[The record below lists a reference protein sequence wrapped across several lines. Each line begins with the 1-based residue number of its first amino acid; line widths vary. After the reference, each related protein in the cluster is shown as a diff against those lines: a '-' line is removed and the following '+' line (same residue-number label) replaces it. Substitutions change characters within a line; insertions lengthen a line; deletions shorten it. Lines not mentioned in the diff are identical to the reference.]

1 MKKLFL
7 AIICICSVQS
17 ADVMYEMIA
26 TTKGLPGMDDVS
38 TVIEVSIKGDRSR
51 DIMTIND
58 PLIGSRKIV
67 HITRL
72 DKGVKWTLDAQRMRY
87 SETGFS
93 SIPEPVQEEIE
104 TATGIHVTVERPGK
118 TKEVL
123 KNTCEEVIISV
134 LSEGDTLPLVS
145 QQMWVC
151 PDFDGYAEID
161 SFFDRLVGSGIASP
175 LSPSMA
181 GEAGYMREFQD
192 TVQNIEGFPLEATMY
207 MVVGSED
214 AGYLIEMHSIVTK
227 LATDALDDGIFE
239 IPAGYTLQKSR

>member
-7 AIICICSVQS
+7 AIICLCSVQS
-17 ADVMYEMIA
+17 ADVMYKMVA
-26 TTKGLPGMDDVS
+26 TTKGLPGMEDVS

-51 DIMTIND
+51 DEMTIND
-58 PLIGSRKIV
+58 PLLGSKKFI

-87 SETGFS
+87 SETAFC
-93 SIPEPVQEEIE
+93 SIPAPVRDE
-104 TATGIHVTVERPGK
+104 TKADTGIQVIVERPGK

-123 KNTCEEVIISV
+123 KNTCEQVIVSV

-151 PDFDGYAEID
+151 PDFKGYAEID
-161 SFFDRLVGSGIASP
+161 SFFDRLVHSGIAAP
-175 LSPSMA
+175 LSPNMA

-192 TVQNIEGFPLEATMY
+192 AVQSIDGFPLEATMY

-214 AGYLIEMHSIVTK
+214 AGYVIEMHSIVTK
-227 LATDALDDGIFE
+227 LATDALDDRIFE
-239 IPAGYTLQKSR
+239 IPAGYQRSE

>member
-7 AIICICSVQS
+7 ASICIYSVLG
-17 ADVMYEMIA
+17 ADVMYKMIA
-26 TTKGLPGMDDVS
+26 TTKGLPGMEDVS
-38 TVIEVSIKGDRSR
+38 TVIEVSIKGDRSH
-51 DIMTIND
+51 DEMTIND
-58 PLIGSRKIV
+58 PLLGSKKFV

-87 SETGFS
+87 SETAFS
-93 SIPEPVQEEIE
+93 SIPAPAREE
-104 TATGIHVTVERPGK
+104 TATDTGIRVIVERPGT

-123 KNTCEEVIISV
+123 KNTCEEVIVSV
-134 LSEGDTLPLVS
+134 HSEGDSLPLVS

-151 PDFDGYAEID
+151 SEFKGYAEID
-161 SFFDRLVGSGIASP
+161 SFFDRLVNSGIAAP

-192 TVQNIEGFPLEATMY
+192 TVQNIDGFPLEATMY

-214 AGYLIEMHSIVTK
+214 AGYIIEMHSIVTK
-227 LATDALDDGIFE
+227 LVTDALDDRIFE
-239 IPAGYTLQKSR
+239 IPAGYQRSE